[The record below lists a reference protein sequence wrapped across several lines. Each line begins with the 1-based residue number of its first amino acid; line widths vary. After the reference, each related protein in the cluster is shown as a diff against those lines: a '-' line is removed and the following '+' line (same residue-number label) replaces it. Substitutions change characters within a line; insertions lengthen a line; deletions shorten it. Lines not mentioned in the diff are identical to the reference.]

1 MKRRTL
7 LLLGATV
14 ALVVGLSGGAAFA
27 YFTSS
32 GSGSGTAT
40 VAGAPSPVTIAT
52 NATPASPLQPGG
64 TGDLVITATNPN
76 PYAVQITALTI
87 GAVTGC
93 TTPAVSLVTPSS
105 SYLPLTIPA
114 NASSQRLVI
123 AGSLTMGLGASNDCQ
138 VTSLTIPLTAT
149 VQK

>member
-1 MKRRTL
+1 MRRRSL
-7 LLLGATV
+7 LLLAATL
-14 ALVVGLSGGAAFA
+14 ALVFALSGGAAFA

-52 NATPASPLQPGG
+52 NATPATPLQPGG

-76 PYAVQITALTI
+76 PYAVQVTALTI
-87 GAVTGC
+87 GTVTGC
-93 TTPAVSLVTPSS
+93 TTPAVSLVTPSGN
-105 SYLPLTIPA
+105 YLPFTIPP

-123 AGSLTMGLGASNDCQ
+123 TGSLKMGVGASNDCQ
-138 VTSLTIPLTAT
+138 GASLTVPLTAT